1 MEAMVCNLLEPG
13 EVAVVCQN
21 GLWGTRFADMVE
33 RNGKSWWV
41 PSVLNY
47 FKNKILQLPTLT
59 ITKTSICFG
68 CPVILWLSMRKYY
81 PLNKLSCS

>member
-33 RNGKSWWV
+33 RNGKS
-41 PSVLNY
+41 
-47 FKNKILQLPTLT
+47 
-59 ITKTSICFG
+59 
-68 CPVILWLSMRKYY
+68 
-81 PLNKLSCS
+81 